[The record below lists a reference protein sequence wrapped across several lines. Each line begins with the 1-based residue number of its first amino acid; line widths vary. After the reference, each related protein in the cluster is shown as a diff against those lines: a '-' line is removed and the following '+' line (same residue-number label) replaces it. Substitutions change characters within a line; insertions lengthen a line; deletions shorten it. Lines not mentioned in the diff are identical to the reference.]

1 MTLLSL
7 TAYAKTHGA
16 SRQAASKWRKNGVL
30 VLVGEFVDV
39 EKSDA
44 RMRDNGLGRFKLEA
58 ATAAPTPQP
67 KPPPRNRRPAA
78 PDIEAAV
85 DEVVTDFTAAVADG
99 EIDDEIAGGFIEELL
114 RGEFRNKAGA
124 VAVKENALALK
135 HLLAAQ
141 KSAGLLIEIEIAER
155 VLFDDR
161 RKARDAWMN
170 WPGRFGPLLAADL
183 GIDSAQLVEALKPY
197 VHEQLDELGEPPLD
211 FEGTED

>member
-30 VLVGEFVDV
+30 VLDREFVDV

-44 RMRDNGLGRFKLEA
+44 NMQGNGLGRFKSEA
-58 ATAAPTPQP
+58 ATAASQP
-67 KPPPRNRRPAA
+67 ARRTRNPVA

-85 DEVVTDFTAAVADG
+85 DEVVTDLTAAVVDG
-99 EIDDEIAGGFIEELL
+99 EIDDEIAGGFIDELL

-141 KSAGLLIEIEIAER
+141 KSAGLLIEVEIAER

-211 FEGTED
+211 FERGED

>member
-1 MTLLSL
+1 MPLSL
-7 TAYAKTHGA
+7 SAYAATHGA
-16 SRQAASKWRKNGVL
+16 SRQAAAKWRDSGVL
-30 VLVGEFVDV
+30 VLVGKLVDV

-44 RMRDNGLGRFKLEA
+44 AMREHGLGRFKRDA
-58 ATAAPTPQP
+58 ATAAPQP
-67 KPPPRNRRPAA
+67 RSATRNRNPAKR
-78 PDIEAAV
+78 DIEAEV
-85 DEVVTDFTAAVADG
+85 DEVVTDLTAAVADG

-141 KSAGLLIEIEIAER
+141 KAAGLLIEIEVAER

-197 VHEQLDELGEPPLD
+197 VHEQLDELGEPDLD
-211 FEGTED
+211 FDEREG